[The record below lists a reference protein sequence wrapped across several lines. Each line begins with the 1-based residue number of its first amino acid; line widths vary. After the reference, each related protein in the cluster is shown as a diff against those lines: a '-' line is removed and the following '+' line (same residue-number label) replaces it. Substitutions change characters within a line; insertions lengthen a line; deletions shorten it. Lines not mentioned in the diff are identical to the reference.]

1 MTMSGPPN
9 IAERYAYFDG
19 GSTMY
24 LVKSYKTG
32 IQYSLSH
39 WAVMHEARYQR
50 LQSLVGAHSH
60 RLHGAYLAANR
71 GANANVCAHDPAR
84 VL

>member
-24 LVKSYKTG
+24 LIKSYETA

-39 WAVMHEARYQR
+39 WAVMHEARAITAAVVGWGT
-50 LQSLVGAHSH
+50 QSQV
-60 RLHGAYLAANR
+60 
-71 GANANVCAHDPAR
+71 AR
-84 VL
+84 SVLGGKSRSERKRMRP